1 MRKDIYE
8 QIQGNREFVHFLRM
22 EPTWYKILSRNPTA
36 IKEFQKAAYKH
47 YKKTFPDR
55 VDKVSNGVQFASMM
69 LSMLQSINQTQ

>member
-8 QIQGNREFVHFLRM
+8 QIKTKREFVHYLRM
-22 EPTWYKILSRNPTA
+22 EPAWYKTLSRNPTL
-36 IKEFQKAAYKH
+36 IKEFEKAAFKY

-69 LSMLQSINQTQ
+69 LSMLQSMNQTQ